1 MQGNQNLNQ
10 STNKN
15 SDYARLADD
24 LPPYQPQPVII
35 DDTQPHYGQPVH
47 YNPNYNQPQ
56 PYNQAQPYN
65 QLPYAQNQGFNN
77 QPLINQNQGLDNPVD
92 QAHQRRCASM
102 LRCLSLTVI
111 IENLVYIIFD
121 IVYSGLTLNIVFFLM
136 IIEAILFGY
145 YLSQIKNGMVSHEK
159 FTQARKAFMA
169 TCIMYIL
176 YFIVTGVIIIVLV
189 NDVNPQIDTATIII
203 ILIISTLI
211 FLIPRFIGL
220 CVTKNVS
227 PQHVMLIPNR

>member
-1 MQGNQNLNQ
+1 
-10 STNKN
+10 
-15 SDYARLADD
+15 
-24 LPPYQPQPVII
+24 
-35 DDTQPHYGQPVH
+35 
-47 YNPNYNQPQ
+47 
-56 PYNQAQPYN
+56 
-65 QLPYAQNQGFNN
+65 
-77 QPLINQNQGLDNPVD
+77 
-92 QAHQRRCASM
+92 M

-111 IENLVYIIFD
+111 IENFVYIIFD
-121 IVYSGLTLNIVFFLM
+121 IIYSGLTLNIVFFLM

-189 NDVNPQIDTATIII
+189 NDVNPHIDTATIII

-227 PQHVMLIPNR
+227 PQHVMLIPNRWFYVLDLCFFLWTFLYYFDNFLYKQTQVRSTRRSVLSELPYALLLVKNINEYWASDYIESVCIALTKDYREINLFVKNLCYIDS

>member
-1 MQGNQNLNQ
+1 MQSNQNLNQ
-10 STNKN
+10 STDKN
-15 SDYARLADD
+15 SDYAHLTDA
-24 LPPYQPQPVII
+24 LVPYQPQPVII
-35 DDTQPHYGQPVH
+35 DDTQPHYGQAVR
-47 YNPNYNQPQ
+47 YNPNYNQVQPR
-56 PYNQAQPYN
+56 PYNPPPYV
-65 QLPYAQNQGFNN
+65 QNQGFNN
-77 QPLINQNQGLDNPVD
+77 QPYINQNQGLDNPID

-111 IENLVYIIFD
+111 IENFVYIIFD
-121 IVYSGLTLNIVFFLM
+121 IIYAGLTLNIVFFLM

-145 YLSQIKNGMVSHEK
+145 YLSQIKNGMISHEK

-189 NDVNPQIDTATIII
+189 DNVNPHIDTATVII